1 MILKRKAAK
10 LSATGGFFD
19 PPVFSHFVAV
29 KQEHRRVGTDAGG
42 TRSGFTLLEVL
53 LVLGV
58 LAVFAGMTVPS
69 VMRMFGQQ
77 KLTGSAER
85 VRSAI
90 ASTRIRAIESGII
103 YQFCCETNGSRY
115 VVVPFEPDHAN
126 SQAGGQGGGAT
137 LLSRAAGRLPAG
149 IVFSSVNFRVAGSTA
164 GAPAAPAATAAAG
177 SSHKLMPGALDG
189 LPNAGDLAGA
199 NWSTPVLFHP
209 DGAANADLEIT
220 VTDPKM
226 QHIKLRIRAFTGAV
240 SMERLV
246 AGKR

>member
-1 MILKRKAAK
+1 MNKA
-10 LSATGGFFD
+10 
-19 PPVFSHFVAV
+19 
-29 KQEHRRVGTDAGG
+29 TDSSQGSRL
-42 TRSGFTLLEVL
+42 TRAGFTLLEVM

-58 LAVFAGMTVPS
+58 LAVFTGMTVPS
-69 VMRMFGQQ
+69 IMRMFGQQ

-103 YQFCCETNGSRY
+103 YQFCCETNGNRY
-115 VVVPFEPDHAN
+115 VVVPFEPDHPN

-149 IVFSSVNFRVAGSTA
+149 IVFSSVNFRGAGATA
-164 GAPAAPAATAAAG
+164 GTG
-177 SSHKLMPGALDG
+177 SSHKLMPGSLDG

-199 NWSTPVLFHP
+199 NWATPVLFHP

-226 QHIKLRIRAFTGAV
+226 QHIKLRVRAFTGAV

>member
-10 LSATGGFFD
+10 MSVTGGCYD
-19 PPVFSHFVAV
+19 PPVSSHFKAG
-29 KQEHRRVGTDAGG
+29 KQERWRAKTHASG
-42 TRSGFTLLEVL
+42 TRSGFTLLEVM

-58 LAVFAGMTVPS
+58 LAIFAGMTVPS

-77 KLTGSAER
+77 KLTGAAER

-103 YQFCCETNGSRY
+103 YQFCSETNGSRY

-126 SQAGGQGGGAT
+126 SQAGGQGGAAT

-149 IVFSSVNFRVAGSTA
+149 IVFSSVNFRSS
-164 GAPAAPAATAAAG
+164 AAPAATTATATAG
-177 SSHKLMPGALDG
+177 AGASHKLMPGTLDG
-189 LPNAGDLAGA
+189 LPNASELAGA

-209 DGAANADLEIT
+209 DGSASADLEIT
-220 VTDPKM
+220 VSDPKM
-226 QHIKLRIRAFTGAV
+226 QHIKLRVRAFTGAV
-240 SMERLV
+240 SIERLV

>member
-1 MILKRKAAK
+1 MDV
-10 LSATGGFFD
+10 TGGCFE
-19 PPVFSHFVAV
+19 PPVSSHFQAG
-29 KQEHRRVGTDAGG
+29 KQEHWRSKTHASG
-42 TRSGFTLLEVL
+42 TRHGFTLLEVM
-53 LVLGV
+53 LVLGI
-58 LAVFAGMTVPS
+58 LAVFAGVTVPS

-126 SQAGGQGGGAT
+126 SQQGGGAS

-149 IVFSSVNFRVAGSTA
+149 IVFSSINIRTSNTPATSGSS
-164 GAPAAPAATAAAG
+164 AAPANTMPTVG
-177 SSHKLMPGALDG
+177 SHKLMPGSLDG

-209 DGAANADLEIT
+209 DGSANADLEIM

-226 QHIKLRIRAFTGAV
+226 QHIKLRVRAFTGAV
-240 SMERLV
+240 SMERLA

>member
-1 MILKRKAAK
+1 MTGKRESRRERAD
-10 LSATGGFFD
+10 GF
-19 PPVFSHFVAV
+19 
-29 KQEHRRVGTDAGG
+29 R

-77 KLTGSAER
+77 KLTSSAER

-137 LLSRAAGRLPAG
+137 LLSRAAGSLPTG
-149 IVFSSVNFRVAGSTA
+149 IVFSSINFRVAGA
-164 GAPAAPAATAAAG
+164 AVGAPAVTAAPTAAG

-189 LPNAGDLAGA
+189 LPNAGDLASA

>member
-10 LSATGGFFD
+10 TSVTGGCFQ
-19 PPVFSHFVAV
+19 PPVSSHFKAEFQ
-29 KQEHRRVGTDAGG
+29 KRVRATTHNSGA
-42 TRSGFTLLEVL
+42 RSGFTLLEVM

-58 LAVFAGMTVPS
+58 LAIFAGMTVPS

-77 KLTGSAER
+77 KLTGAAER

-90 ASTRIRAIESGII
+90 ASARIRAIESGII
-103 YQFCCETNGSRY
+103 YQFCSETNGSRY

-137 LLSRAAGRLPAG
+137 LLTRAAGRLPAG
-149 IVFSSVNFRVAGSTA
+149 IAFSSVNFRTA
-164 GAPAAPAATAAAG
+164 AAPTTTGAPAAATASAG
-177 SSHKLMPGALDG
+177 ASHKLLPGSLDG

-209 DGAANADLEIT
+209 DGSSGADLEIT
-220 VTDPKM
+220 VSDQKM
-226 QHIKLRIRAFTGAV
+226 QHIKLHVRAFTGAV
-240 SMERLV
+240 SIERLV

>member
-10 LSATGGFFD
+10 MGVTGGCFD
-19 PPVFSHFVAV
+19 PPVSSHFTAG
-29 KQEHRRVGTDAGG
+29 KQEHWRAKTHASG
-42 TRSGFTLLEVL
+42 TRNGFTLLEVM

-58 LAVFAGMTVPS
+58 LAIFAGMTVPA

-77 KLTGSAER
+77 KLTGAAER

-126 SQAGGQGGGAT
+126 SQQGVGAT

-149 IVFSSVNFRVAGSTA
+149 IVFSSVNFRGAGTTA
-164 GAPAAPAATAAAG
+164 GATAGVPATAG
-177 SSHKLMPGALDG
+177 SSHKLMPGLLDW
-189 LPNAGDLAGA
+189 LPNAAELAGA

>member
-10 LSATGGFFD
+10 MSVTGRRFE
-19 PPVFSHFVAV
+19 PPVSSHFQAG
-29 KQEHRRVGTDAGG
+29 KRGRRGSQPHFSGI
-42 TRSGFTLLEVL
+42 RNGFTLLEVM

-58 LAVFAGMTVPS
+58 LAIFAGMTVPS

-77 KLTGSAER
+77 KLTGAAER

-103 YQFCCETNGSRY
+103 YQFCSETNGGRY

-126 SQAGGQGGGAT
+126 SQAGGQGGAAT

-149 IVFSSVNFRVAGSTA
+149 IVFSSVSFRSSGASAATTAVAGA
-164 GAPAAPAATAAAG
+164 
-177 SSHKLMPGALDG
+177 SHKLMPGSLDG
-189 LPNAGDLAGA
+189 LPNASELAGA

-209 DGAANADLEIT
+209 DGSASADLEIT
-220 VTDPKM
+220 VSDPKM
-226 QHIKLRIRAFTGAV
+226 QHIKLGVRAFTGAV
-240 SMERLV
+240 SIERLV

>member
-1 MILKRKAAK
+1 VILKRQAAK
-10 LSATGGFFD
+10 TSVAGGCLE
-19 PPVFSHFVAV
+19 PPVSSHFKAG
-29 KQEHRRVGTDAGG
+29 KQDHWRAMTYACG
-42 TRSGFTLLEVL
+42 TRSGFTLLEVM

-58 LAVFAGMTVPS
+58 LAVLAGMTVPS

-77 KLTGSAER
+77 KLTASAER

-90 ASTRIRAIESGII
+90 ASTRFRAIESGII

-115 VVVPFEPDHAN
+115 VVVPFEPDHVN
-126 SQAGGQGGGAT
+126 SQAGGQAGGG

-149 IVFSSVNFRVAGSTA
+149 VVFSSVNFRSTI
-164 GAPAAPAATAAAG
+164 APSVTPATAG

-209 DGAANADLEIT
+209 DGSANADLEIT
-220 VTDPKM
+220 VSDPKM
-226 QHIKLRIRAFTGAV
+226 QHIKLRVRAFTGAV
-240 SMERLV
+240 SIERLV

>member
-1 MILKRKAAK
+1 MGV
-10 LSATGGFFD
+10 TGGCFE
-19 PPVFSHFVAV
+19 PPVSSHFAAG
-29 KQEHRRVGTDAGG
+29 KQDQWRVTTHAGG
-42 TRSGFTLLEVL
+42 IRSGFTLLEVM

-126 SQAGGQGGGAT
+126 SQQGGGAT

-149 IVFSSVNFRVAGSTA
+149 IVFSSVNFRGA
-164 GAPAAPAATAAAG
+164 GATSGTPAAAG

-220 VTDPKM
+220 ISDPKM